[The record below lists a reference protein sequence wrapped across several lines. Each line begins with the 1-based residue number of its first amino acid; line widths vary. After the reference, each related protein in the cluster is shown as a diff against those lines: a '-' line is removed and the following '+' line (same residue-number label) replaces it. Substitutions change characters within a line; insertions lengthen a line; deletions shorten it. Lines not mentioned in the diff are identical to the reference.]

1 MEQKVLANQLMER
14 FLGWRLARIPDKQFI
29 GMLAVLVGLAAG
41 LAAVILKN
49 TVHFIR
55 MALVEGLIASYQPY
69 LFFLFPIIGITLT
82 ILFIRYMVGQKVK
95 HGIPNIL
102 YSIAQTEGRIDR
114 HNMYSSIVTSAL
126 TVGFGGSVGL
136 EGPTVATGAAI
147 GSNIGQAFRMNHRQ
161 ISLLIACACAGAIA
175 SIFKAPIAAIIF
187 AVEVI
192 MIDLTM
198 ASIIPLLLAS
208 AAGAITSH
216 LLLGQGYLYSFR
228 LVEGF
233 TAADLPFY
241 IALGI
246 AAGLLSTYFTRT
258 YIATDKL
265 FKRIRGTW
273 TRLIIGGMLLGALIY
288 FVPAFYG
295 EGYEVVNSCLNG
307 DYLYIFNSPL
317 LKQHHDMVLVSI
329 ILLAVIVLFKVFA
342 TAITFGAGGVG
353 GVFAPALFIGA
364 NLGVLFSKLAQFI
377 RIDLSPSN
385 FALVG
390 MAGMMAG
397 VLHAPLTAIFMIAE
411 LTGGYELFIPLMIVG
426 TIAYITTKYSVSHSI
441 YTHQLAQRGQLMT
454 HDTDSNML
462 KMLNVSDLIET
473 NFNVVQPEQ
482 TLGDLVKVISRS
494 ERNVF
499 PVVDQDGDFQ
509 GIVFLNDIR
518 EIMFQPEKYQHVFVH
533 QLMFMPKAAVSPS
546 DSMEMVA
553 RLFQE
558 TGNYNLPV
566 IDQGKYLG
574 FVSRANVFS
583 AYRKLL
589 KEFSA

>member
-1 MEQKVLANQLMER
+1 
-14 FLGWRLARIPDKQFI
+14 
-29 GMLAVLVGLAAG
+29 
-41 LAAVILKN
+41 
-49 TVHFIR
+49 
-55 MALVEGLIASYQPY
+55 
-69 LFFLFPIIGITLT
+69 
-82 ILFIRYMVGQKVK
+82 MVGQKVK

-102 YSIAQTEGRIDR
+102 YSIAQTEGKIDR
-114 HNMYSSIVTSAL
+114 HNIYSSIVTAAL

-147 GSNIGQAFRMNHRQ
+147 GSNVGQLFRMNHRQ

-208 AAGAITSH
+208 AAGALTSH
-216 LLLGQGYLYSFR
+216 LLMGQGYLYSFQ
-228 LVEGF
+228 LTEGF
-233 TAADLPFY
+233 HAGDLPYY
-241 IALGI
+241 ILLGI

-258 YIATDKL
+258 YIATDHL
-265 FKRIRGTW
+265 FKRIKGPW
-273 TRLIIGGMLLGALIY
+273 SRLVIGGLLLGALIY

-307 DYLYIFNSPL
+307 DYLYIFDSPF
-317 LKQHHDMVLVSI
+317 LKQHHDLVWVSM
-329 ILLAVIVLFKVFA
+329 ILLAIIVLFKVFA
-342 TAITFGAGGVG
+342 TAVTFGAGGVG

-364 NLGVLFSKLAQFI
+364 NLGILFSKIAQTI
-377 RIDLSPSN
+377 GINLNHSN

-454 HDTDSNML
+454 HDTDSNTL
-462 KMLNVSDLIET
+462 KMLHVSDLIET

-482 TLGDLVKVISRS
+482 TLGDLVKVIARS
-494 ERNVF
+494 ERNVY
-499 PVVDQDGDFQ
+499 PVVDHLGDFQ

-518 EIMFQPEKYQHVFVH
+518 EIMFMPEKYDTVFIH
-533 QLMFMPKAAVSPS
+533 ELMFMPQAAVSPN

-553 RLFQE
+553 KLFQE

-566 IDQGKYLG
+566 IDQGRYIG

-589 KEFSA
+589 KEFSS